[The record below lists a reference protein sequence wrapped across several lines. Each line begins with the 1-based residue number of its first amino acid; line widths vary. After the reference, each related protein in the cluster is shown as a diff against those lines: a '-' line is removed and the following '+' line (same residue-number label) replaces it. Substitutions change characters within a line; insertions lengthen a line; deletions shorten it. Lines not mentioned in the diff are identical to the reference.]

1 MNDFTKK
8 ELNDEFIKERLL
20 LILGFG
26 ASLVLELRRY
36 APKDREKDI
45 LWFIQAMENV
55 VYQNKP
61 LPPFPER

>member
-1 MNDFTKK
+1 MSTD
-8 ELNDEFIKERLL
+8 DDFIKERLL

-26 ASLVLELRRY
+26 ASLVLQMRHEIGN
-36 APKDREKDI
+36 PDDPNI
-45 LWFIQAMENV
+45 LWFIQAIENV

>member
-1 MNDFTKK
+1 MN
-8 ELNDEFIKERLL
+8 ERLL

-26 ASLVLELRRY
+26 TYLVLELSRY

-45 LWFIQAMENV
+45 LWFIQAIENA
-55 VYQNKP
+55 VYQNKQ

>member
-1 MNDFTKK
+1 MNTND
-8 ELNDEFIKERLL
+8 DEFIKERLL

-26 ASLVLELRRY
+26 TSLVLELRRH

>member
-1 MNDFTKK
+1 MNINCD
-8 ELNDEFIKERLL
+8 DFIKERLL

-26 ASLVLELRRY
+26 TSLVLELRRY

>member
-1 MNDFTKK
+1 MT
-8 ELNDEFIKERLL
+8 DEFIKERIL

-26 ASLVLELRRY
+26 VSIILELRRY

-55 VYQNKP
+55 VYQNKR
-61 LPPFPER
+61 LPAFPER